1 MKVHKFTIPGRLDG
15 MNEIIA
21 ANRKSPYTGAKEKRK
36 QQDICKH
43 AIRADKV
50 RPVLKYPVHIVLNW
64 YEKNAMRD
72 SDNIAAA
79 KKFIMDALQETKT
92 IRNDGFKEIKSF
104 GDLFYVDKKNPRI
117 EVVIIEN
124 E

>member
-1 MKVHKFTIPGRLDG
+1 M
-15 MNEIIA
+15 
-21 ANRKSPYTGAKEKRK
+21 
-36 QQDICKH
+36 
-43 AIRADKV
+43 

-92 IRNDGFKEIKSF
+92 IKNDGFREIKSF

-117 EVVIIEN
+117 EVVIIES

>member
-1 MKVHKFTIPGRLDG
+1 MRKQKFTIAGRLDG
-15 MNEIIA
+15 MNELIS
-21 ANRKSPYTGAKEKRK
+21 ANRRSQYIGAKEKRE

-43 AIRADKV
+43 AIRACKV
-50 RPVLKYPVHIVLNW
+50 RPVLKYPVRIVLNW
-64 YEKNAMRD
+64 YEKNIMRD
-72 SDNIAAA
+72 PDNIAAA

-117 EVVIIEN
+117 EVVIIES